1 MTYNENQRLCAG
13 FVFLRMVTNMKSIL
27 ISLLV
32 LISGAAQAA
41 QLAVERGFEVH
52 TINGQEVEDSA
63 KNEYVL
69 KTGENQIVFSFSG
82 NLSTGTSTELL
93 DTKPYI
99 LTLGVD
105 GSSTIEIE
113 LISRK
118 HKRVASAI
126 DKESPWF
133 VVYDQDKEVEDYQL
147 ALLPAK
153 KGFFPYA
160 DIPALVASYNKDNK
174 IYFSEG
180 KLVDYE
186 ELEKVTNSNFIK
198 LQSLYLDASP
208 EERKQFRKWII
219 DIE

>member
-1 MTYNENQRLCAG
+1 MTYNKNQRLGAG
-13 FVFLRMVTNMKSIL
+13 FVFLRMVTTMKSIL
-27 ISLLV
+27 LSLLV

-41 QLAVERGFEVH
+41 QLSVERGFEVH
-52 TINGQEVEDSA
+52 TINGQNVEDSA
-63 KNEYVL
+63 ESNYALQV
-69 KTGENQIVFSFSG
+69 GENQIVFSFSG
-82 NLSTGTSTELL
+82 NLSTGTSSELV

-99 LTLGVD
+99 LTLDAGE
-105 GSSTIEIE
+105 SSEVEIE

-118 HKRVASAI
+118 HKRVVRALE
-126 DKESPWF
+126 KKSPWF
-133 VVYDQDKEVEDYQL
+133 VVYDQDKKVEDFEL

-186 ELEKVTNSNFIK
+186 ELEKATNSNFIK
-198 LQSLYLDASP
+198 MQSLYLDASP